1 MLVTV
6 LTIVTPVFAL
16 MGLGFLAAKTRFLPD
31 GAGQALAQFA
41 FKLAIP
47 ALLFR
52 ALLGSGTLEASPW
65 RLFSA
70 YFAATLCIW
79 IIASL
84 VAALVLRKPAEDQS
98 ILAMG
103 SSFGNTVMLGIP
115 IGIAAFG
122 PEVTTPMALLVA
134 VEAPLLWIAATLH
147 IEFARRGRAI
157 SPVALAGVFRDLATN
172 TIILSLVLGLAGRA
186 MGWTLPAVP
195 DRIVMM
201 LGQAGVPTALF
212 ALGMALAS
220 FRIAGETK
228 AIGLMMVLKLA
239 LYPALAYVFA
249 AHVFQ
254 LPPLWTAL
262 VVLQAAMPVGANAYL
277 FAAQYERSAATVSAA
292 IAVSTLAAVVTVSGL
307 LVVVL
312 AGLGR

>member
-1 MLVTV
+1 MLIKV

-16 MGLGFLAAKTRFLPD
+16 MGMGFIAAKTRFLPE

-52 ALLGSGTLEASPW
+52 AMLSTGTLEASPW
-65 RLFSA
+65 RLLGA
-70 YFAATLCIW
+70 YFTATLGIW

-84 VAALVLRKPAEDQS
+84 VAAFGLRRPAEEHS
-98 ILAMG
+98 VLAMG
-103 SSFGNTVMLGIP
+103 STFGNTVMLGLP
-115 IGIAAFG
+115 IAITAFG
-122 PEVTTPMALLVA
+122 QDATAPLAILVA
-134 VEAPLLWIAATLH
+134 VETPLLWIAATLH
-147 IEFARRGRAI
+147 MEVAKRGRAI
-157 SPVALAGVFRDLATN
+157 SLAALGGVVRDLATN

-186 MGWTLPAVP
+186 MGLTLPAVP
-195 DRIVMM
+195 DRIVML

-220 FRIAGETK
+220 FRVAGETK
-228 AIGLMMVLKLA
+228 AIGLMLVLKLA
-239 LYPALAYVFA
+239 LYPALACVFA

-277 FAAQYERSAATVSAA
+277 FAARYERSAATVSAA
-292 IAVSTLAAVVTVSGL
+292 IAVSTLVAVVTVSGL
-307 LVVVL
+307 LVVVM

>member
-1 MLVTV
+1 MLITV

-16 MGLGFLAAKTRFLPD
+16 MGLGFIAAKTKFLPD
-31 GAGQALAQFA
+31 GAGAALAQFA

-52 ALLGSGTLEASPW
+52 AMLGTGALEASPW
-65 RLFSA
+65 RLLGA
-70 YFAATLCIW
+70 YFTATLGVW
-79 IIASL
+79 IVASL
-84 VAALVLRKPAEDQS
+84 MAAFVLRRPSEEHS
-98 ILAMG
+98 VLAMG
-103 SSFGNTVMLGIP
+103 SAFGNTVMLGLP
-115 IGIAAFG
+115 IAITAFG
-122 PEVTTPMALLVA
+122 PEATAPLAILVA
-134 VEAPLLWIAATLH
+134 VETPLLWIMATLH
-147 IEFARRGRAI
+147 MEVAKRGKAM
-157 SPVALAGVFRDLATN
+157 SLASLGGVVKDLATN
-172 TIILSLVLGLAGRA
+172 TIIIALVLGLAGRA
-186 MGWTLPAVP
+186 MGLTLPAVP
-195 DRIVMM
+195 DRIFMM

-220 FRIAGETK
+220 FKVAGETK

-277 FAAQYERSAATVSAA
+277 FAARYERSAATVSAA
-292 IAVSTLAAVVTVSGL
+292 IAVSTLVAVVSVSGL